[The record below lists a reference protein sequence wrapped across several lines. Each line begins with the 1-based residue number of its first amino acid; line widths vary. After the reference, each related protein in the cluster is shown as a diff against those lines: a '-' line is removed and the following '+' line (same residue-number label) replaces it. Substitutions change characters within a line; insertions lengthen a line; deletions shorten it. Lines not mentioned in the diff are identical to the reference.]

1 MLFVGTS
8 IIHPSTEGV
17 FLLCNI
23 LDLLIYSYN
32 IKSSKA
38 QLLFFLFSY
47 RIVLYYVQYKGLLFY
62 ILQIFWEV
70 FLMDSIIFDVD
81 GTLWDSTGIV
91 AEAWS
96 DYLIHTEHM
105 DTDVSSSRL
114 MGLFGQL
121 LPDIAKA
128 LFPELPEAEQL
139 RIIDGCCQ
147 AEHEAL
153 LRKCAPLYPDL
164 EKTLKILSSRF
175 PLFIVSN
182 CQAGYIEVFLKST
195 GFGHYFKGHLCP
207 GDTGMA
213 KAENIMKIR
222 EDNNLSDPVYIGDT
236 IGDFNACRKA
246 GVPFIFAEYGFGQVD
261 KPDYRITRPFDLTE
275 ICR

>member
-1 MLFVGTS
+1 MTKNVIAVDVGYGNTKVVWNHS
-8 IIHPSTEGV
+8 IDKLGKERWGETCFRSVAPLMMVDEE
-17 FLLCNI
+17 
-23 LDLLIYSYN
+23 
-32 IKSSKA
+32 KSGGI
-38 QLLFFLFSY
+38 QNPD
-47 RIVLYYVQYKGLLFY
+47 RIP
-62 ILQIFWEV
+62 LQINGKKYYAGPAAS
-70 FLMDSIIFDVD
+70 L
-81 GTLWDSTGIV
+81 GI
-91 AEAWS
+91 EARAL
-96 DYLIHTEHM
+96 DPNYIE
-105 DTDVSSSRL
+105 TD
-114 MGLFGQL
+114 
-121 LPDIAKA
+121 
-128 LFPELPEAEQL
+128 
-139 RIIDGCCQ
+139 
-147 AEHEAL
+147 EHEAL

>member
-1 MLFVGTS
+1 MAT
-8 IIHPSTEGV
+8 
-17 FLLCNI
+17 
-23 LDLLIYSYN
+23 
-32 IKSSKA
+32 IK
-38 QLLFFLFSY
+38 
-47 RIVLYYVQYKGLLFY
+47 
-62 ILQIFWEV
+62 E
-70 FLMDSIIFDVD
+70 
-81 GTLWDSTGIV
+81 V
-91 AEAWS
+91 AELAGVS
-96 DYLIHTEHM
+96 VATVSRFMNNSGYVGKASREKVEKAIKLLDFSPNEVARSLYQKKSKLI
-105 DTDVSSSRL
+105 
-114 MGLFGQL
+114 GLL